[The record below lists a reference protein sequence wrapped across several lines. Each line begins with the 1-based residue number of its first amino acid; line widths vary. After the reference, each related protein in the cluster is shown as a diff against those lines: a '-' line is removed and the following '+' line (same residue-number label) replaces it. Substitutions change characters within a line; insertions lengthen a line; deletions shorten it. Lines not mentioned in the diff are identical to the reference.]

1 MIFLDFETKSEV
13 NLVKK
18 NPWVYSEGKEADIL
32 CLAYAVNGGPVEIW
46 EPGMNI
52 PECFNSIDRIVA
64 HNALFEHAIFTNIA
78 VRKYGFP
85 EWLTDPKNYICTAS
99 MARSCN
105 LPGSLEP
112 VAQVLNVKNKKLD
125 MGKKLIQ
132 KYCLPKK
139 DRKTGEQYFNKLEGQ
154 DKIDMFKYNEF
165 DVLATREVFD
175 ILKNVDNCWT
185 DFKIFQSDFIHNIQG
200 LRVDVESLDKIID
213 FIEVVKVDILK
224 EMEGRFPGL
233 LITSNKQ
240 LLKFL
245 SNRGHRVDNVQA
257 ATLQSV
263 VESTKNQDVKDV
275 LEARNFLSKASL
287 KKFTALKD
295 LTSSDARVRHFLKY
309 YGAHT
314 GRYSGKGFQPHNLPK
329 SDNKS
334 VTPIEE
340 IVQNKDD
347 MTTTEIIQ
355 ALKKLVATMIIP
367 EDGNKFIAGD
377 FSAIE
382 ARVLVFLAGEEQ
394 AIKAYQENQD
404 AYIKMASKIFKVAES
419 TIEKKSKERQLGKA
433 AILGCGYGMGAE
445 KFMVTCNNSGV
456 DIDFKLAEFTVKTY
470 RDTYSKVT
478 KFWYEL
484 ENKFKA
490 VIKGSK
496 SEKVGLLSIE
506 KGKNFVKIKLPNGR
520 CLYYHKARICNGQ
533 LEYWNYQRGCYVK
546 LWGGILTENVVQA
559 VSRDLLCECMFKLE
573 SSHNLPVRLHVHDE
587 IVIEVPENG
596 AEENKIIFDKVTN
609 EPPSWFTGF
618 PLETESE
625 ILDHYVK

>member
-32 CLAYAVNGGPVEIW
+32 CLAYAVDNNPVEIW
-46 EPGMNI
+46 EPGMDV
-52 PECFNSIDRIVA
+52 PECFNSVDKIVA

-78 VRKYGFP
+78 IKKYDFP
-85 EWLTDPKNYICTAS
+85 EWLSDPKNYICTAS

-112 VAQVLNVKNKKLD
+112 VAQVLNVKHKKLD

-132 KYCLPKK
+132 KYCIPKK

-165 DVLATREVFD
+165 DVLATREVFEV
-175 ILKNVDNCWT
+175 LKNVDNCRT
-185 DFKIFQSDFIHNIQG
+185 DFKIFRSDFIHNIQG
-200 LRVDVESLDKIID
+200 IRVDVESLNKIID
-213 FIEVVKVDILK
+213 FIEVVKDDILL
-224 EMEGRFPGL
+224 EMDSRFPGL

-245 SNRGHRVDNVQA
+245 ANKGHFVDNVQA
-257 ATLQSV
+257 ATLQGLL
-263 VESTKNQDVKDV
+263 ESTKDQDVKDV
-275 LEARNFLSKASL
+275 LEARDFLSKASL

-295 LTSSDARVRHFLKY
+295 LTSPDGRVRHFLKY

-329 SDNKS
+329 SENKN
-334 VTPIEE
+334 VMHIEE
-340 IVQNKDD
+340 IIQKKHE
-347 MTTTEIIQ
+347 MSSSEIIQ

-367 EDGNKFIAGD
+367 DEGNKFIAGD

-382 ARVLVFLAGEEQ
+382 ARVLVYLAGEEQ
-394 AIKAYQENQD
+394 AITAYRENQD
-404 AYIKMASKIFKVAES
+404 AYVKMASKIFKVDES

-433 AILGCGYGMGAE
+433 AILGCGYGMGAD
-445 KFMVTCNNSGV
+445 KFQITCNKQGV

-470 RDTYSKVT
+470 RSTYSKVT
-478 KFWYEL
+478 KFWYDL

-490 VIKGSK
+490 VVRGSQF
-496 SEKVGLLSIE
+496 EKVGLLSIID
-506 KGKNFVKIKLPNGR
+506 GKNFVKIKLPNSR
-520 CLYYHKARICNGQ
+520 CLYYHKARIYNNQ

-559 VSRDLLCECMFKLE
+559 VSRDLLCKCMFDLEYEHKL
-573 SSHNLPVRLHVHDE
+573 PIRLHVHDE
-587 IVIEVPENG
+587 IVIEVN
-596 AEENKIIFDKVTN
+596 AEYIEEAKSIFDEVTN
-609 EPPSWFTGF
+609 RPPAWFKGF

-625 ILDHYVK
+625 VLDFYVK